1 MWRCGCCC
9 PPIKCCLRSLFYSLS
24 IGYIINTFTTKEAA
38 LGQVQHG
45 IAVGIIAARASGK
58 AEERLWGCNIAL
70 LGGKRQ
76 LLLTSS

>member
-1 MWRCGCCC
+1 
-9 PPIKCCLRSLFYSLS
+9 LRSLFYSLS

-58 AEERLWGCNIAL
+58 AEERLWGAAS
-70 LGGKRQ
+70 R
-76 LLLTSS
+76 SSVARGSSS